1 MKMVTVI
8 VNENL
13 IEIEENT
20 SISQL
25 LQKTNTAINGIA
37 IAINHKI
44 VSKTNWETQQFNN
57 NDIILIIKA
66 TQGG

>member
-1 MKMVTVI
+1 MITVKL
-8 VNENL
+8 NENL

-25 LQKTNTAINGIA
+25 LQKTNTSINGIA
-37 IAINHKI
+37 IAINNKI
-44 VSKTNWETQQFNN
+44 VSKTNWEIQQFNN
-57 NDIILIIKA
+57 NDNILIIKA

>member
-1 MKMVTVI
+1 MITVTL
-8 VNENL
+8 NENL

-25 LQKTNTAINGIA
+25 LQKTNTSINGIA
-37 IAINHKI
+37 IAINNEI
-44 VSKTNWETQQFNN
+44 VSKTNWEIQQFNN
-57 NDIILIIKA
+57 NDNILIIKA